1 MGDDHAELVEAIDEY
16 GGFLAGYRD
25 WWHDQDPDDRPGTR
39 SVLDT
44 IVTEYWR
51 HVELVIHEQNGGES
65 HG

>member
-1 MGDDHAELVEAIDEY
+1 MADDHAQLVDAIDEY

-25 WWHDQDPDDRPGTR
+25 WWYDQDPDDRPGPR

-44 IVTEYWR
+44 VVTEYWS
-51 HVELVIHEQNGGES
+51 HVEVVVGGQREGES